1 MAYFLYIVVV
11 VIIILYF
18 IYRMKFFKVLVHKQ
32 TKEINNKME
41 ENKKLYEQNIKNE
54 KFKNDYFVNLSH
66 ELRTPLNVI
75 LSGLQLLSY

>member
-1 MAYFLYIVVV
+1 MAYFLYMVVV

-41 ENKKLYEQNIKNE
+41 ENKNYMNK
-54 KFKNDYFVNLSH
+54 
-66 ELRTPLNVI
+66 I
-75 LSGLQLLSY
+75 LKMKI